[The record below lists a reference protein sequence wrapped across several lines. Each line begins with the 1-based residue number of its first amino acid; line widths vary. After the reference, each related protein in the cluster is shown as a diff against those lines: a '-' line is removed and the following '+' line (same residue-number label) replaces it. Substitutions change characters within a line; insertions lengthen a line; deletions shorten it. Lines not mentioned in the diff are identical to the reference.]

1 MAWYRSCARVFRLC
15 ARLQLETCSL
25 PRTLVGLC
33 RTPCRT
39 LFWREKKK
47 CRRRWMADAGEARA
61 RRRGEG
67 EEDGAPKLGE
77 GHETQRRERAK
88 K

>member
-1 MAWYRSCARVFRLC
+1 
-15 ARLQLETCSL
+15 
-25 PRTLVGLC
+25 
-33 RTPCRT
+33 
-39 LFWREKKK
+39 
-47 CRRRWMADAGEARA
+47 MADAGEARA